1 MTDRQSKMVEPILA
15 TIKNEDIREFAKVLV
30 DGLPDYIWHV
40 GASSTG
46 KYHPAYSL
54 GDGGLMRHQIAVV
67 RFLNFF
73 FELEQY
79 TTKFTDREMDLMRVA
94 GLVHDGR
101 KSGEQ
106 VDYDKSKY
114 TKFDH
119 PIQMANVIR
128 SYDGKYLNH
137 DELEFIAHCIESH
150 MGQWSTDKKSSTVL
164 PKPLDEYQHFVHLA
178 DYLASRKSLT
188 MEFDGYV
195 QPEVELPDVNE
206 YVVNFGRHKGTKLV
220 DLFERHRD
228 YCAWLKE
235 NVENNVLKGLIEQL
249 EQEEQKKKLEEQKNE
264 QEEDE
269 I

>member
-1 MTDRQSKMVEPILA
+1 MTEQQNNMVTPILA
-15 TIKNEDIREFAKVLV
+15 TITNEDIREFAKVLIEA
-30 DGLPDYIWHV
+30 LPSYVWEV

-54 GDGGLMRHQIAVV
+54 GVGGLMRHQIAVV
-67 RFLNFF
+67 RFLNYF

-79 TTKFTDREMDLMRVA
+79 NTKFTSREIDLMKVA

-106 VDYDKSKY
+106 ADYERSKF

-128 SYDGKYLNH
+128 GYEGQYLNH

-150 MGQWSTDKKSSTVL
+150 MGQWSTDKKSSVVL
-164 PKPLDEYQHFVHLA
+164 PKPMDDYQCFVHLA
-178 DYLASRKSLT
+178 DYLASRKDLT
-188 MEFDGYV
+188 MAFDNIETPQV
-195 QPEVELPDVNE
+195 APTNIDD
-206 YVVNFGRHKGTKLV
+206 YVVNFGKHKGTKLV
-220 DLFERHRD
+220 DLYNKDRS
-228 YCAWLKE
+228 YCMWLKE
-235 NVENNVLKGLIEQL
+235 NSYQREIVEMIKQL
-249 EQEEQKKKLEEQKNE
+249 EARQVQED
-264 QEEDE
+264 DE

>member
-1 MTDRQSKMVEPILA
+1 MTEQQNNMVDPILS
-15 TIKNEDIREFAKVLV
+15 TIVNNDIREFAQALV
-30 DGLPDYIWHV
+30 ETLPAYIWEV

-54 GDGGLMRHQIAVV
+54 GVGGLMRHQIAVV
-67 RFLNFF
+67 RFLNYF

-79 TTKFTDREMDLMRVA
+79 NTKFTSREMDLMRVA

-106 VDYDKSKY
+106 NDYARSKF

-128 SYDGKYLNH
+128 SYEGKYLNH

-150 MGQWSTDKKSSTVL
+150 MGQWNTDRKSSIVL
-164 PKPLDEYQHFVHLA
+164 QKPMDDYQHFVHLA
-178 DYLASRKSLT
+178 DYLASRKDLT
-188 MEFDGYV
+188 MAFDSADTPKPV
-195 QPEVELPDVNE
+195 AVNVDE
-206 YVVNFGRHKGTKLV
+206 YVINFGRYKGSKLV
-220 DLFERHRD
+220 DVFNTDRS
-228 YCAWLKE
+228 YCMWLKE
-235 NVENNVLKGLIEQL
+235 NSYQKDLVEMIKQL
-249 EQEEQKKKLEEQKNE
+249 EAKASTQED
-264 QEEDE
+264 DE

>member
-1 MTDRQSKMVEPILA
+1 MTEQQGNMVAPILA
-15 TIKNEDIREFAKVLV
+15 TIVNEDIREFAKVLV
-30 DGLPDYIWHV
+30 DGLPEYIWQV

-79 TTKFTDREMDLMRVA
+79 NTKFTSREIDMMRVA

-106 VDYDKSKY
+106 TDYERSKY

-137 DELEFIAHCIESH
+137 DDLEFIAHCIESH
-150 MGQWSTDKKSSTVL
+150 MGSWNTDRKSSTVL
-164 PKPLDEYQHFVHLA
+164 PKPTDEYQHFVHLA
-178 DYLASRKSLT
+178 DYLASRKDLT
-188 MEFDGYV
+188 VAFDVYE
-195 QPEVELPDVNE
+195 QPKVETTNVDE
-206 YVVNFGRHKGTKLV
+206 YILDFGKHKGMKLV
-220 DLFERHRD
+220 DVFNNHRD
-228 YCAWLKE
+228 YIEWCKE
-235 NVENNVLKGLIEQL
+235 NVRREPFASMIKV
-249 EQEEQKKKLEEQKNE
+249 LEERENSQ
-264 QEEDE
+264 EDE

>member
-1 MTDRQSKMVEPILA
+1 MTEQQNNMVASILA
-15 TIKNEDIREFAKVLV
+15 TIINEDIREFAKVLV
-30 DGLPDYIWHV
+30 EGLPNYIWEV

-54 GDGGLMRHQIAVV
+54 GEGGLMRHQIAVV

-79 TTKFTDREMDLMRVA
+79 NTLFSSREMDLMRVA

-106 VDYDKSKY
+106 SDYERSKF

-137 DELEFIAHCIESH
+137 DEIEFIAHCIASH
-150 MGQWSTDKKSSTVL
+150 MGQWNTDRKSSIVL
-164 PKPLDEYQHFVHLA
+164 DKPKDGYQFFVHLA
-178 DYLASRKSLT
+178 DYLASRKDLT
-188 MEFDGYV
+188 MAFDNAV
-195 QPEVELPDVNE
+195 ASKAPPTNVDD
-206 YVVNFGRHKGTKLV
+206 YVVNFGKYKGTKLV
-220 DLFERHRD
+220 DLYKQDRS
-228 YCAWLKE
+228 YCMWLKE
-235 NVENNVLKGLIEQL
+235 NSYQREIKEMIMQL
-249 EQEEQKKKLEEQKNE
+249 EAKQTQED
-264 QEEDE
+264 DE

>member
-1 MTDRQSKMVEPILA
+1 MTEQQNNMVAPILA
-15 TIKNEDIREFAKVLV
+15 TIVNDDIREFAKVLV
-30 DGLPDYIWHV
+30 EGLPSYIWEV

-54 GDGGLMRHQIAVV
+54 GQGGLMRHQIAVV
-67 RFLNFF
+67 RFLNYF

-79 TTKFTDREMDLMRVA
+79 KTPLGDRKMDLMRVA

-106 VDYDKSKY
+106 TDYERSKF

-137 DELEFIAHCIESH
+137 NELEFIAHCVESH
-150 MGQWSTDKKSSTVL
+150 MGQWCSDRKSSTVL
-164 PKPLDEYQHFVHLA
+164 PKPLDVYQHFVHLA
-178 DYLASRKSLT
+178 DYLASRKDLT
-188 MEFDGYV
+188 MAFEGYE
-195 QPEVELPDVNE
+195 QPKVELPDVNE
-206 YVVNFGRHKGTKLV
+206 YVLNFGRHNGKKLIDV
-220 DLFERHRD
+220 YKYHRD
-228 YCAWLKE
+228 YIDWCKE
-235 NVENNVLKGLIEQL
+235 NIHREPLMSLIKQL
-249 EQEEQKKKLEEQKNE
+249 EKQED
-264 QEEDE
+264 DE

>member
-1 MTDRQSKMVEPILA
+1 MTEQQNNMVDPILS
-15 TIKNEDIREFAKVLV
+15 TIVNNDIREFAQALV
-30 DGLPDYIWHV
+30 ETLPAYIWEV

-54 GDGGLMRHQIAVV
+54 GVGGLMRHQIAVV
-67 RFLNFF
+67 RFLNYF

-79 TTKFTDREMDLMRVA
+79 NTKFTSREMDLMRVA

-106 VDYDKSKY
+106 NDYARSKF

-128 SYDGKYLNH
+128 SYEGKYLNS

-150 MGQWSTDKKSSTVL
+150 MGQWNTDRKSSIVL
-164 PKPLDEYQHFVHLA
+164 QKPMDDYQHFVHLA
-178 DYLASRKSLT
+178 DYLASRKDLT
-188 MEFDGYV
+188 MAFDSV
-195 QPEVELPDVNE
+195 DTPKPVAVNVDE
-206 YVVNFGRHKGTKLV
+206 YVINFGRHKGSKLV
-220 DLFERHRD
+220 DVFNTDRS
-228 YCAWLKE
+228 YCMWLKE
-235 NVENNVLKGLIEQL
+235 NSYQKEIVEMIKQL
-249 EQEEQKKKLEEQKNE
+249 EAKASAQED
-264 QEEDE
+264 DE